1 MHTLFI
7 SRPIVKDGEQTVQF
21 KQCLTLRE
29 QITNKLFCVNLIRGG
44 GTPIHYLYGYVPP
57 NGVVIL
63 KLLI

>member
-21 KQCLTLRE
+21 KRCLTLRE
-29 QITNKLFCVNLIRGG
+29 QITNKLFCVNLIQG

-57 NGVVIL
+57 NRVVIL